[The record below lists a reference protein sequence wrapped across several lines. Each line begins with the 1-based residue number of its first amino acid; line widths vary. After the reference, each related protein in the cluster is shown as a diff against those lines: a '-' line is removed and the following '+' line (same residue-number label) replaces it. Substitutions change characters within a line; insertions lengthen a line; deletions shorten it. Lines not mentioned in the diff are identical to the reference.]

1 MKTLIS
7 KTPYARWQML
17 LSLLSAA
24 VLLAG
29 TAFASQGGFTI
40 SATNQ
45 TITQGSL
52 GSSAITVTPL
62 NGYTGNITF
71 AVTGSSPAFANGCVL
86 FSNYA
91 NVSGVNPTTVGNLTI
106 ATKNFDCPPNSVG
119 NQIGGSTIGE
129 VRRGD
134 SAEHGRSM
142 PMEAAL
148 GGIFL
153 FGLAGARSR
162 RLRRLACLLM
172 LIGMGG
178 FTVGCS
184 EPAPLLTP
192 KGSYTLT
199 LVGTDV
205 KATPSLTATTTFTVA
220 IQ

>member
-1 MKTLIS
+1 
-7 KTPYARWQML
+7 ML
-17 LSLLSAA
+17 LSLLPAAA
-24 VLLAG
+24 VLTN
-29 TAFASQGGFTI
+29 TAVASQGGFTI
-40 SATNQ
+40 SATNE
-45 TITQGSL
+45 TITQGTL

-106 ATKNFDCPPNSVG
+106 ATRNFDCPPNSIG

-129 VRRGD
+129 ARSGTW
-134 SAEHGRSM
+134 HGRSM
-142 PMEAAL
+142 PVETAL
-148 GGIFL
+148 GGVFL

-162 RLRRLACLLM
+162 KLRRLACPLVLAA
-172 LIGMGG
+172 LGG
-178 FTVGCS
+178 FAVGCS

-199 LVGTDV
+199 LVGTDA
-205 KATPSLTATTTFTVA
+205 KATPSIMATTTFTVM